1 MSHFILRKGHPS
13 GMFKG
18 HPYIMSLF
26 IISVLIVTVITTYL
40 LPAHALPVQPH
51 FNHFLSTNY
60 EGDGQYDD
68 NNPTPGSGAIS
79 ANLAQEQSGNL
90 AYPYTSVSYAQ
101 TLNAY
106 NSYQSL
112 TRKHKAL
119 ADHAWHL
126 IGPVTGN
133 VPTQVTY
140 TGSAT
145 TASGRVTA
153 IVVGSPCNQN
163 LCRVWLGAAGGG
175 VWEADN
181 GLATT
186 PTWHSSSQGLASNA
200 IGSIVID
207 PNDPTGQTLYVGTGE
222 QNGSSDSEAGVGL
235 YKSTNFGQS
244 WSLVR
249 GSVAVARD
257 RAIGAIAIDP
267 LNPLHLYIGTDVA
280 RHGAS
285 SVNGGRFTP
294 PDAPQIGLYESQ
306 DGGATFTLAFS
317 KPSDSIDPTAPNGN
331 DFFRGGV
338 TKFAFDN
345 TGLSSGLPFRLYFSM
360 FDYGLFRRTEGG
372 TFEQVFAS
380 AGGGTAANSAG
391 ARTEFALA
399 PNGNKLRIYVG
410 DTDGTVADFYRVDDA
425 NVAASTLTDGTQN
438 TGWLKLSNSTKGTP
452 GYASYNYCDPQ
463 CSYDMPI
470 ASPPGQPNSIWI
482 GGSMQYNEIFTAN
495 PPSNGRAVQRSIDA
509 GADFTDMT
517 NDASAS
523 GATPQGMH
531 PDQHVIA
538 FAPGNP
544 DIAFLGSDGGL
555 VRTSGSFTDT
565 SSSCASRGISGA
577 DLTDCQ
583 NWLKAVPTQIF
594 SLNAG
599 LATVQFQSITVNPKD
614 PRNDIIGGS
623 QDNGTWAYSSNPS
636 NWFESVGGD
645 GGQSAIDVGNP
656 NIRMH
661 TYYGPNGD
669 VNFKGADPTG
679 WDAFSDPLVASK
691 EAASFYVPLI
701 ADPTISGT
709 MYVGLE
715 HVWRTVDSGGPQAY
729 LDQHCNELTGDF
741 KSACGDWVALGTATL
756 TDTSYGADKAGSYI
770 VAISRSASDASTL
783 WAATRFGRLFIST
796 NADAPAASV
805 SFTRLDTSAQ
815 PGRFIIGIAV
825 APANPYHAFVT
836 YSGYNDYTPTTPGHV
851 FDVLYNPTTGK
862 ATWKD
867 MSYDLGDLPV
877 TSLAYDAPTGNLF
890 IATDF
895 GIAVL
900 QLGSTDWELA
910 APGLPMVAVYSLT
923 ISTSGRVLYAATH
936 GRGAWRLLLN

>member
-1 MSHFILRKGHPS
+1 MSRFTVRTRYT
-13 GMFKG
+13 F
-18 HPYIMSLF
+18 MSLF
-26 IISVLIVTVITTYL
+26 ILSVLVMTVISTYL

-60 EGDGQYDD
+60 DGDSQYDD
-68 NNPTPGSGAIS
+68 NNPTPGVLS
-79 ANLAQEQSGNL
+79 ANLTQEQNGNL
-90 AYPYTSVSYAQ
+90 AYPYTAVSYDQ
-101 TLNAY
+101 TIGAYNAY
-106 NSYQSL
+106 Q
-112 TRKHKAL
+112 AL
-119 ADHAWHL
+119 SHQHQWALNGHAWHL
-126 IGPVTGN
+126 IGPQTGN

-145 TASGRVTA
+145 TVSGRVTA
-153 IVVGSPCNQN
+153 IAIGSPCDQN
-163 LCRVWLGAAGGG
+163 LCRAWVGAAGGG

-181 GLATT
+181 GLAT
-186 PTWHSSSQGLASNA
+186 PPNWHSSSDGLASNA

-207 PNDPTGQTLYVGTGE
+207 PNDPSGRTLYVGTGE

-235 YKSTNFGQS
+235 YRSTNFGQS
-244 WSLVR
+244 WTLVQ
-249 GSVAVARD
+249 GSVAVAKD
-257 RAIGAIAIDP
+257 RAISAVAIDP
-267 LNPLHLYIGTDVA
+267 INPLHIYIGTDVA

-294 PDAPQIGLYESQ
+294 PGAPQVGLYEST
-306 DGGATFTLAFS
+306 DGGKTFALAFS
-317 KPSDSIDPTAPNGN
+317 KPSDSVVPTSPNGS

-338 TKFAFDN
+338 TKIAFDA
-345 TGLSSGLPFRLYFSM
+345 TGLASGLSSRLYFSM
-360 FDYGLFRRTEGG
+360 FDYGLFRRTEQG
-372 TFEQVFAS
+372 TFEQIFAS
-380 AGGGTAANSAG
+380 AGGGTIANSAG

-399 PNGNKLRIYVG
+399 PNGSKLRIYVG

-425 NVAASTLTDGTQN
+425 NVAAATLTDGTN
-438 TGWLKLSNSTKGTP
+438 NPGWLKLSNSTKGTA

-470 ASPPGQPNSIWI
+470 ASPPGKPDTIWI
-482 GGSMQYNEIFTAN
+482 GGSMQYPEIFTAN
-495 PPSNGRAVQRSIDA
+495 PPSNGRAVQRSTDA

-517 NDASAS
+517 NDAQ
-523 GATPQGMH
+523 ATPQGMH

-555 VRTSGSFTDT
+555 VRTSGSFADT
-565 SSSCASRGISGA
+565 SSSCANRGITGA

-599 LATVQFQSITVNPKD
+599 LATVQFQSIAVNAQHPLT
-614 PRNDIIGGS
+614 DIIGGS
-623 QDNGTWAYSSNPS
+623 QDNGTWSYSTNPT

-645 GGQSAIDVGNP
+645 GGQSVIDVGNS

-669 VNFKGADPTG
+669 VNFKGSDPTS
-679 WDAFSDPLVASK
+679 WDAVTDPLAASK
-691 EAASFYVPLI
+691 EAASFYIPLI

-709 MYVGLE
+709 MYAGLE

-741 KSACGDWVALGTATL
+741 KSPCGDWVPLGTATL
-756 TDTSYGADKAGSYI
+756 TDTSYGSDRSGSYI
-770 VAISRSASDASTL
+770 VAISRAANDASTL

-796 NADAPAASV
+796 NATAPASSV
-805 SFTRLDTSAQ
+805 TFTRLDSAAQ
-815 PGRFIIGIAV
+815 PSRFISGIAV
-825 APANPYHAFVT
+825 DPANPNHAFVT
-836 YSGYNDYTPTTPGHV
+836 YSGYNAYTPTTTGHV
-851 FDVLYNPTTGK
+851 FDVLYDPTTGK
-862 ATWKD
+862 AAWKD
-867 MSYDLGDLPV
+867 ISYSLGDLPV
-877 TSLAYDAPTGNLF
+877 TGVAYDDQQGNLF
-890 IATDF
+890 IAADF

-900 QLGSTDWELA
+900 QKGSTTWELT

-936 GRGAWRLLLN
+936 GRGAWRLMLN

>member
-1 MSHFILRKGHPS
+1 
-13 GMFKG
+13 
-18 HPYIMSLF
+18 MSLV
-26 IISVLIVTVITTYL
+26 ILSVLALTVISTYL
-40 LPAHALPVQPH
+40 LPAHAVPVQSH

-60 EGDGQYDD
+60 NGDSQYDD
-68 NNPTPGSGAIS
+68 NNPTPGVLS
-79 ANLAQEQSGNL
+79 ANLTQEQNGNL
-90 AYPYTSVSYAQ
+90 AYPYTAVSYDQ
-101 TLNAY
+101 TIGAY
-106 NSYQSL
+106 NAYQSL
-112 TRKHKAL
+112 SSHHRWAL
-119 ADHAWHL
+119 DGRAWHL
-126 IGPVTGN
+126 IGPSTGN

-140 TGSAT
+140 TGSAS

-153 IVVGSPCNQN
+153 IAVGSPCDAN
-163 LCRVWLGAAGGG
+163 LCRLWVGAAGGG

-181 GLATT
+181 GLTT
-186 PTWHSSSQGLASNA
+186 KPDWHSSSDGLASNA

-207 PNDPTGQTLYVGTGE
+207 PNDPSGKTLYVGTGE

-235 YKSTNFGQS
+235 YRSTDYGQS

-249 GSVAVARD
+249 GSVAVAKD

-267 LNPLHLYIGTDVA
+267 INPLHIYIGTDVA

-285 SVNGGRFTP
+285 AVNGGRFTP
-294 PDAPQIGLYESQ
+294 PGAPQVGLYEST
-306 DGGATFTLAFS
+306 DGGKTFTLAFS
-317 KPSDSIDPTAPNGN
+317 KPSDSVNPGSPTGS
-331 DFFRGGV
+331 DFFRGGI
-338 TKFAFDN
+338 TKITFDS
-345 TGLSSGLPFRLYFSM
+345 TGLTGGLSSRLYFSM
-360 FDYGLFRRTEGG
+360 YGYGLFRRVENG
-372 TFEQVFAS
+372 TFEQIFAS
-380 AGGGTAANSAG
+380 AGGGTVANSAG

-399 PNGNKLRIYVG
+399 PNSNKLRIYVG

-425 NVAASTLTDGTQN
+425 NVPAATLTDGTHN
-438 TGWLKLSNSTKGTP
+438 AGWLKLSNSTKGTP

-470 ASPPGQPNSIWI
+470 ASPPGQPNTIWL
-482 GGSMQYNEIFTAN
+482 GGSMQYPEIFTAN
-495 PPSNGRAVQRSIDA
+495 PPSNGRAVQRSTDA
-509 GADFTDMT
+509 GANFTDMT
-517 NDASAS
+517 NDAQT
-523 GATPQGMH
+523 TPQGMH

-538 FAPGNP
+538 FAPGHP

-565 SSSCASRGISGA
+565 ASTCASRGITGA

-599 LATVQFQSITVNPKD
+599 LATIQFQSIAVNPQQ
-614 PRNDIIGGS
+614 PLTDIIGGS
-623 QDNGTWAYSSNPS
+623 QDNGTWSYSTNPT

-669 VNFKGADPTG
+669 VNFKGTDPTG

-691 EAASFYVPLI
+691 EAASFYIPLI
-701 ADPTISGT
+701 ADPRISGT
-709 MYVGLE
+709 MYAGLE
-715 HVWRTVDSGGPQAY
+715 HIWRTVDSGGPQAY

-741 KSACGDWVALGTATL
+741 KSPCGDWVPLGNATL
-756 TDTSYGADKAGSYI
+756 TSASYGSDRVGSYI

-783 WAATRFGRLFIST
+783 WTATRFGRLFIST

-805 SFTRLDTSAQ
+805 TFTRLDTAAQ
-815 PGRFIIGIAV
+815 PNRFISGIAV
-825 APANPYHAFVT
+825 DPANPNHAFVT
-836 YSGYNDYTPTTPGHV
+836 YSGYNAYTPMTTGHV
-851 FDVLYNPTTGK
+851 FDVVYDPTTGK

-867 MSYDLGDLPV
+867 ISYDLGDLPI
-877 TSLAYDAPTGNLF
+877 TSVAYDDQQGNLF

-895 GIAVL
+895 GVAVL
-900 QLGSTDWELA
+900 PQGSTYWELA
-910 APGLPMVAVYSLT
+910 APGLPTVAVYSLT
-923 ISTSGRVLYAATH
+923 ISSTGRVLYAATH
-936 GRGAWRLLLN
+936 GRGAWRVLLN

>member
-1 MSHFILRKGHPS
+1 MSRFTVRTRYT
-13 GMFKG
+13 F
-18 HPYIMSLF
+18 MSLF
-26 IISVLIVTVITTYL
+26 ILSVLVMTVISTYL
-40 LPAHALPVQPH
+40 LPARALPVQPH

-60 EGDGQYDD
+60 DGDSQYDD
-68 NNPTPGSGAIS
+68 NNPTPGVLS
-79 ANLAQEQSGNL
+79 ANLTQEQNGNL
-90 AYPYTSVSYAQ
+90 AYPYTAVSYDQTIGAYNAYQ
-101 TLNAY
+101 TL
-106 NSYQSL
+106 SRQ
-112 TRKHKAL
+112 HQWAL
-119 ADHAWHL
+119 DGRAWHL
-126 IGPVTGN
+126 IGPQTGN

-153 IVVGSPCNQN
+153 IAIGSPCDQN
-163 LCRVWLGAAGGG
+163 LCRVWVGAAGGG

-181 GLATT
+181 GLATK
-186 PTWHSSSQGLASNA
+186 PGWHSSSDGLASNA

-207 PNDPTGQTLYVGTGE
+207 PNDPTGRTLYVGTGE

-235 YKSTNFGQS
+235 YRSTNYGQS
-244 WSLVR
+244 WTLVQ
-249 GSVAVARD
+249 GSVAVAKD
-257 RAIGAIAIDP
+257 RAISAVAIDP
-267 LNPLHLYIGTDVA
+267 TNPLHIYIGTDVA

-294 PDAPQIGLYESQ
+294 PGAPQVGLYEST
-306 DGGATFTLAFS
+306 DGGKTFALAFS
-317 KPSDSIDPTAPNGN
+317 KPSDSVDPTSPNGS

-338 TKFAFDN
+338 TKIAFDS
-345 TGLSSGLPFRLYFSM
+345 TGLASGLSSRLYFSM
-360 FDYGLFRRTEGG
+360 FDYGLFRRTEQG
-372 TFEQVFAS
+372 TFEQIFAS
-380 AGGGTAANSAG
+380 AGGGTVANSAG

-425 NVAASTLTDGTQN
+425 NVAAATLTNGTTN
-438 TGWLKLSNSTKGTP
+438 PGWLKLSNSTKGTA

-470 ASPPGQPNSIWI
+470 ASPPGKPDTIWI
-482 GGSMQYNEIFTAN
+482 GGSMQYPEIFTAN
-495 PPSNGRAVQRSIDA
+495 PPSNGRAVQRSTDA

-517 NDASAS
+517 NDAQT
-523 GATPQGMH
+523 TPQGMH

-555 VRTSGSFTDT
+555 VRTSGSFADA
-565 SSSCASRGISGA
+565 SSGCASRGITGA

-594 SLNAG
+594 SLNDG
-599 LATVQFQSITVNPKD
+599 LATVQFQSIAVNLQHPLT
-614 PRNDIIGGS
+614 DIIGGS
-623 QDNGTWAYSSNPS
+623 QDNGTWSYSTNPT

-645 GGQSAIDVGNP
+645 GGQSVIDVGNP
-656 NIRMH
+656 NVRMH

-669 VNFKGADPTG
+669 VNFKGSDPTG
-679 WDAFSDPLVASK
+679 WDAFSDPLAASK
-691 EAASFYVPLI
+691 EAASFYIPLI
-701 ADPTISGT
+701 ADPKISGT
-709 MYVGLE
+709 MYAGLE
-715 HVWRTVDSGGPQAY
+715 HIWRTVDSGGPQAY

-741 KSACGDWVALGTATL
+741 KSPCGDWVPLGNATL
-756 TDTSYGADKAGSYI
+756 TDTSYGSDRSGSYI
-770 VAISRSASDASTL
+770 VAISRAASDASTL

-796 NADAPAASV
+796 NAAAPAGSV
-805 SFTRLDTSAQ
+805 TFTRLDSAAQ
-815 PGRFIIGIAV
+815 PSRFISGIAV
-825 APANPYHAFVT
+825 DPANPYHAFVT
-836 YSGYNDYTPTTPGHV
+836 YSGYNAYTPTTTGHV
-851 FDVLYNPTTGK
+851 FDVVYDPTTGK

-867 MSYDLGDLPV
+867 ISYSLGDMPV
-877 TSLAYDAPTGNLF
+877 TGVAYDDQQGNLF
-890 IATDF
+890 IASDF

-900 QLGSTDWELA
+900 QKGSTTWELT

-936 GRGAWRLLLN
+936 GRGAWRLLLD

>member
-1 MSHFILRKGHPS
+1 
-13 GMFKG
+13 MFRFTMKTRATF
-18 HPYIMSLF
+18 MSLLLLF
-26 IISVLIVTVITTYL
+26 VLVLTVISTYL
-40 LPAHALPVQPH
+40 LPAHALPVQLH

-60 EGDGQYDD
+60 NGDGQYDD
-68 NNPTPGSGAIS
+68 NNPTPGVLS
-79 ANLAQEQSGNL
+79 ANLTQEQNGNA
-90 AYPYTSVSYAQ
+90 AYPYTAVSYDQ
-101 TLNAY
+101 TIGAYNAY
-106 NSYQSL
+106 SSL
-112 TRKHKAL
+112 SAKHRYGL
-119 ADHAWHL
+119 DDHAWHL
-126 IGPVTGN
+126 MGPTTGN

-140 TGSAT
+140 TGSAS

-153 IVVGSPCNQN
+153 IAIGSPCDVT
-163 LCRVWLGAAGGG
+163 LCRIWVGAAGGG

-181 GLATT
+181 GLATQ
-186 PTWHSSSQGLASNA
+186 PDWHSSSDGLASNA

-207 PNDPTGQTLYVGTGE
+207 PNDPTGKTLYVGTGE

-235 YKSTNFGQS
+235 YRSGDYGQS

-249 GSVAVARD
+249 GSVAVAKD

-267 LNPLHLYIGTDVA
+267 INPLHIYIGTDVA

-285 SVNGGRFTP
+285 AVNGGRFTP
-294 PDAPQIGLYESQ
+294 PDAPQVGLYEST
-306 DGGATFTLAFS
+306 DGGKTFTLAFS
-317 KPSDSIDPTAPNGN
+317 KPSDSVDPTSPNGS

-338 TKFAFDN
+338 TKIAFDS
-345 TGLSSGLPFRLYFSM
+345 TGLTGGLSSRLYFSM
-360 FDYGLFRRTEGG
+360 FDYGVFRRVENGS
-372 TFEQVFAS
+372 FEQIFAS
-380 AGGGTAANSAG
+380 AGGGTVANSAG

-399 PNGNKLRIYVG
+399 PDGSKLRIYVG

-425 NVAASTLTDGTQN
+425 NVPAATLSDGTHN
-438 TGWLKLSNSTKGTP
+438 AGWLKLSNSTKGTS

-470 ASPPGQPNSIWI
+470 ASPPGQPDTIWI
-482 GGSMQYNEIFTAN
+482 GGSMQYGEIFTLN
-495 PPSNGRAVQRSIDA
+495 PPSNGRAVQRSTDA

-517 NDASAS
+517 NDAQT
-523 GATPQGMH
+523 TPQGMH

-538 FAPGNP
+538 FAPGHP
-544 DIAFLGSDGGL
+544 EIAFLGSDGGL
-555 VRTSGSFTDT
+555 VRTSGSFADT
-565 SSSCASRGISGA
+565 SSSCTSRGITGA
-577 DLTDCQ
+577 DLADCQ

-599 LATVQFQSITVNPKD
+599 LATVQFQSIAVNPQQ
-614 PRNDIIGGS
+614 PLTDIIGGS
-623 QDNGTWAYSSNPS
+623 QDNGTWSYAANPT

-669 VNFKGADPTG
+669 VNFKGSDPTG

-691 EAASFYVPLI
+691 EAASFYIPLI
-701 ADPTISGT
+701 ADPKIRGT
-709 MYVGLE
+709 MYAGLE
-715 HVWRTVDSGGPQAY
+715 HIWRTVDSGGPQAY

-741 KSACGDWVALGTATL
+741 KSPCGDWVPLGNATL
-756 TDTSYGADKAGSYI
+756 TDASYGSDRVGSYV
-770 VAISRSASDASTL
+770 VAISRAASDSSTL

-805 SFTRLDTSAQ
+805 SFTRLDSAAQ
-815 PGRFIIGIAV
+815 PGRFISGIAV
-825 APANPYHAFVT
+825 DPANPDHAFVT
-836 YSGYNDYTPTTPGHV
+836 YSGYNAYTPTTTGHV
-851 FDVLYNPTTGK
+851 FDVVYDPTTGK

-867 MSYDLGDLPV
+867 ISYDLGDLPI
-877 TSLAYDAPTGNLF
+877 TSVAYDDQQGNLF

-895 GIAVL
+895 GVAVL
-900 QLGSTDWELA
+900 PQGSTFWELA
-910 APGLPMVAVYSLT
+910 APGLPTVAVYSLT

-936 GRGAWRLLLN
+936 GRGAWRVLLG